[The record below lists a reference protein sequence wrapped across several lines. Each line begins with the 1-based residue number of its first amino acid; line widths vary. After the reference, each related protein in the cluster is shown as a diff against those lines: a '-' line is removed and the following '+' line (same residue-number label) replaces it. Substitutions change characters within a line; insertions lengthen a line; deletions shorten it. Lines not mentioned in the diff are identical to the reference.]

1 MPQTETKSSR
11 SSLVGARQPADDPA
25 MSEQLSAVEL
35 DPKSPVR
42 ASVVWLHG
50 LGADGHDFA
59 AIVPELALPDELGV
73 RFVLPHAPSIP
84 VTLNG
89 GMVMPAW
96 YDISEVDL
104 QRRHD
109 EAGVRRSAAQVAALM
124 AREHERGV
132 PWNRIVLAGFSQGGA
147 VALFQGLRHPERLAG
162 VIVLSAYMVVAE
174 SLSEEASAANQDVPI
189 LQAHGSL
196 DPMVPIER
204 GEAARD
210 ELQRRGY
217 AVEFHTYPIQH
228 SVNMEEMLTVRA
240 FLMRVLA

>member
-1 MPQTETKSSR
+1 
-11 SSLVGARQPADDPA
+11 
-25 MSEQLSAVEL
+25 MSELLPAVEL
-35 DPKSPVR
+35 DPVGPVR
-42 ASVVWLHG
+42 SSVVWLHG

-59 AIVPELALPDELGV
+59 AIVPELNLPHELGV

-84 VTLNG
+84 VTLNA

-109 EAGVRRSAAQVAALM
+109 EAGVRRSAAQVAALL

-132 PWNRIVLAGFSQGGA
+132 PWDRIVLAGFSQGGA

-162 VIVLSAYMVVAE
+162 LVALSTYMVVAE
-174 SLSEEASAANQDVPI
+174 SLDEEASAANQDVPI
-189 LQAHGSL
+189 FQAHGSL
-196 DPMVPIER
+196 DPMVPLER

-217 AVEFHTYPIQH
+217 AVDFHTYPIPH
-228 SVNMEEMLTVRA
+228 SVNMDEVLAIRA
-240 FLMRVLA
+240 FLMGVLS

>member
-1 MPQTETKSSR
+1 
-11 SSLVGARQPADDPA
+11 
-25 MSEQLSAVEL
+25 MSELLTAVEI
-35 DPKSPVR
+35 DPPGEVR

-59 AIVPELALPDELGV
+59 AIVPELSLPDELGV
-73 RFVLPHAPSIP
+73 RFVFPHAPAIP

-109 EAGVRRSAAQVAALM
+109 EDGVRRSARQVADLL
-124 AREHERGV
+124 AREHARGV

-147 VALFQGLRHPERLAG
+147 VALFAGLRHPERLAG
-162 VIVLSAYMVVAE
+162 IVALSTYLVASE
-174 SLSEEASAANQDVPI
+174 SLDDERTAANQDVPI
-189 LQAHGSL
+189 LQAHGSV
-196 DPMVPIER
+196 DPMVPFVR

-210 ELQRRGY
+210 ELTQRGY
-217 AVEFHTYPIQH
+217 QVEFHAYPMPH
-228 SVNMEEMLTVRA
+228 SVCPEEIATIRE
-240 FLMRVLA
+240 FLGRVLG

>member
-1 MPQTETKSSR
+1 
-11 SSLVGARQPADDPA
+11 
-25 MSEQLSAVEL
+25 MSELLSAVER
-35 DPKSPVR
+35 DPQGPVR
-42 ASVVWLHG
+42 SSVVWLHG

-59 AIVPELALPDELGV
+59 AIVPELQLPDELGV
-73 RFVLPHAPSIP
+73 RFVLPHAPSMP

-109 EAGVRRSAAQVAALM
+109 EVGVRRSAAQVAALM

-147 VALFQGLRHPERLAG
+147 LALFQGLRNPERLAA
-162 VIVLSAYMVVAE
+162 VIALSTYMVVVE
-174 SLSEEASAANQDVPI
+174 SLDDEATAANQGLPI
-189 LQAHGSL
+189 FQAHGSM

-204 GEAARD
+204 GAAARD
-210 ELQRRGY
+210 ELERRGY
-217 AVEFHTYPIQH
+217 QVEFHSYPIAH
-228 SVNMEEMLTVRA
+228 SVNMDEVLALRA

>member
-1 MPQTETKSSR
+1 
-11 SSLVGARQPADDPA
+11 
-25 MSEQLSAVEL
+25 MSELLPAVEI
-35 DPKSPVR
+35 DPKGPVR

-59 AIVPELALPDELGV
+59 AIVPELALPEELGV

-96 YDISEVDL
+96 YDISEIDL

-109 EAGVRRSAAQVAALM
+109 EKGVRRSAAQVAALL

-132 PWNRIVLAGFSQGGA
+132 PWHRIVLAGFSQGGA

-162 VIVLSAYMVVAE
+162 IVALSTYMVVAE
-174 SLSEEASAANQDVPI
+174 SLDQEASDGNRDVPI

-196 DPMVPIER
+196 DPMVPIQR

-210 ELQRRGY
+210 ELQKRGY
-217 AVEFHTYPIQH
+217 PVEFHTYPIPH
-228 SVNMEEMLTVRA
+228 SVNLEEVQTVRS
-240 FLMRVLA
+240 FLVRVLS